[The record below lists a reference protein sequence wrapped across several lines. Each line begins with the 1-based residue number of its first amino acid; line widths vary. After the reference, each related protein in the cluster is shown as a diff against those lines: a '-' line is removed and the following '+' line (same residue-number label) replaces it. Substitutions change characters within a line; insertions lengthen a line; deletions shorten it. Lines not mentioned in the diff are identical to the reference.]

1 MHNDIEKN
9 LILLFD
15 TENIKPEDQL
25 SKLIDNELNHEIFE
39 DDLQYVSAAGKRDY
53 EYFKK
58 VLYDKRK

>member
-1 MHNDIEKN
+1 MFNDIERN

-25 SKLIDNELNHEIFE
+25 SEVIDNELNNELFE

-53 EYFKK
+53 EYLKK
-58 VLYDKRK
+58 VLYEKLK